1 MSETKSVKTFA
12 VRDISVY
19 EEYKK
24 ICERNNIKMA
34 DDLYH
39 YMLDVVKNHT
49 TGNDQFKIDQWVDNF
64 DMRAVPAFHS
74 DSKTWKEYVEKTNY
88 ENLEAVKEQNE
99 RLTAIFKNVKKKK
112 GKVGLTL
119 KEWFE
124 YEVDDSLLN
133 YFVSRKA
140 RQKGINAII
149 KKTKYAN
156 KLKCECKE

>member
-1 MSETKSVKTFA
+1 MSEIKSVKTFA

-24 ICERNNIKMA
+24 ICQRNNVKIS

-74 DSKTWKEYVEKTNY
+74 DSQTWKNYVEKTNY
-88 ENLEAVKEQNE
+88 ENLEAVKQQNE
-99 RLTAIFKNVKKKK
+99 RLTAIFSHVKKVK
-112 GKVGLTL
+112 GKTGLTL

-133 YFVSRKA
+133 YFVSRA
-140 RQKGINAII
+140 DRNKGINAIA

-156 KLKCECKE
+156 NVKC

>member
-74 DSKTWKEYVEKTNY
+74 DKEIWKKYVEGTNY

-99 RLTAIFKNVKKKK
+99 RLTAILKNVKKIQPKFDSK
-112 GKVGLTL
+112 TLTL

-133 YFVSRKA
+133 YFVSRA
-140 RQKGINAII
+140 DRNKGINAIA

-156 KLKCECKE
+156 DTKH